1 MTMPRQIGREMGLN
15 SNRADSWATA
25 SMRNAES
32 FMQIQV
38 RYVTAKLTG
47 CTQPDHGIHVRTINV
62 NLTSVR
68 VHDVADLTDA
78 FFKNAVRRRVS
89 DHQSG
94 ELRTMFFGLY
104 QKVIYVDVAANI
116 TSHNDNSHAGHL
128 SRRRVRAMG

>member
-1 MTMPRQIGREMGLN
+1 MPRQIGREVRFN
-15 SNRADSWATA
+15 SDRPDSRATA
-25 SMRNAES
+25 AMRNTES
-32 FMQIQV
+32 FMEVQV
-38 RYVTAKLTG
+38 RYITTKLTR

-78 FFKNAVRRRVS
+78 LFKNPVRRRVS